1 MPRHLNAL
9 HLGLCVALLASTPAV
24 GALERESK
32 NAYLQAGI
40 DALASGL
47 RTVTVRVEIGTE
59 STLVQRVNEV
69 HFGMSLSGWTFLAQE
84 VLIREGTS
92 TSVLLT
98 YGRRPS

>member
-1 MPRHLNAL
+1 MPRHFNAF
-9 HLGLCVALLASTPAV
+9 HLGLCVVLLASTSAV
-24 GALERESK
+24 GALVRESK
-32 NAYLQAGI
+32 NAYLQTGI

-69 HFGMSLSGWTFLAQE
+69 HFGMSLSGWTFLAQD
-84 VLIREGTS
+84 VLSHQGTS
-92 TSVLLT
+92 KTVLLT

>member
-1 MPRHLNAL
+1 MTRHFKLST
-9 HLGLCVALLASTPAV
+9 LCLCLALLASTPAV
-24 GALERESK
+24 GIPAGDRT
-32 NAYLQAGI
+32 NAFLQVGI

-47 RTVTVRVEIGTE
+47 RRVTVGVDIEQE
-59 STLVQRVNEV
+59 STLVQRINEV

-92 TSVLLT
+92 TTVLIT